1 MAKTLNDLDPVMSSS
16 PGLVTTKIIKLSKLK
31 YQIASK
37 ANNTYINECKYTGIP
52 MHVYTTWCHA
62 LVFNSVEKSQK
73 KQLYSLK
80 IELFARECKYF
91 LILLLDKLVSRQDL
105 YWTIIFWIGTLFRK
119 IDRKITFHLVTRR
132 VVFGQVIFL

>member
-52 MHVYTTWCHA
+52 MHVYTTLCHA

-91 LILLLDKLVSRQDL
+91 LILLPDKLVSRQDL
-105 YWTIIFWIGTLFRK
+105 Y
-119 IDRKITFHLVTRR
+119 
-132 VVFGQVIFL
+132 